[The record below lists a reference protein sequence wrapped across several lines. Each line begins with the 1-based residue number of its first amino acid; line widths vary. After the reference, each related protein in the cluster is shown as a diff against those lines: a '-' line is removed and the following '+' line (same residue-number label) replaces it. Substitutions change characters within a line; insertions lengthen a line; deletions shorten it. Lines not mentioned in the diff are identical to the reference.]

1 MNSNEV
7 GKLVTNLKMKNDQD
21 SFGSAN
27 FFSEDRLYNYTICAM
42 IDDFL
47 SERSDQ
53 FFDPDSFVS
62 IIKKA
67 NGKSLGRGIF
77 FNYNFNYNIIE
88 ITIDDIKDIKYGSL
102 IKPCIQVSENDIK
115 LNNYIVYMGM
125 SPKVVDYEI
134 GIGKLY
140 KKDRLRMLT
149 QYMRRVICE
158 RKDDLYIEENITK
171 KTR

>member
-1 MNSNEV
+1 MNFNEV
-7 GKLVTNLKMKNDQD
+7 GKLITNLKMKNDLS
-21 SFGSAN
+21 SFENAN
-27 FFSEDRLYNYTICAM
+27 SFSEDRLYNYTICAM

-62 IIKKA
+62 VIKKA

-77 FNYNFNYNIIE
+77 FNYNFSSNIIE

-102 IKPCIQVSENDIK
+102 IKGCIEISENDIK
-115 LNNYIVYMGM
+115 LNNYIVYMGI
-125 SPKVVDYEI
+125 SPKTIEYEL

-140 KKDRLRMLT
+140 KKDRLKMLT
-149 QYMRRVICE
+149 QYMRRVLCE
-158 RKDDLYIEENITK
+158 RKDDLSIEKTMPK

>member
-1 MNSNEV
+1 
-7 GKLVTNLKMKNDQD
+7 MKKR
-21 SFGSAN
+21 A
-27 FFSEDRLYNYTICAM
+27 R
-42 IDDFL
+42 
-47 SERSDQ
+47 
-53 FFDPDSFVS
+53 
-62 IIKKA
+62 
-67 NGKSLGRGIF
+67 
-77 FNYNFNYNIIE
+77 
-88 ITIDDIKDIKYGSL
+88 
-102 IKPCIQVSENDIK
+102 NDIK

>member
-1 MNSNEV
+1 
-7 GKLVTNLKMKNDQD
+7 
-21 SFGSAN
+21 
-27 FFSEDRLYNYTICAM
+27 
-42 IDDFL
+42 
-47 SERSDQ
+47 
-53 FFDPDSFVS
+53 
-62 IIKKA
+62 
-67 NGKSLGRGIF
+67 
-77 FNYNFNYNIIE
+77 
-88 ITIDDIKDIKYGSL
+88 
-102 IKPCIQVSENDIK
+102 
-115 LNNYIVYMGM
+115 MGM